1 MCNVSVVSCGYHWF
15 FISWGFT
22 TWWNKCEKIS
32 TNAHTVIMIIMFQE
46 LLAPRFWPCCQL
58 QVIFILKWI
67 MMMLTARR
75 KLSVSLWISQKCLV
89 CHYEIWTI
97 NMILTFSG
105 QGGTQVKSGV
115 QWAASWLAPFGF
127 SIVDQISEAA
137 TLDDE
142 VKSMNFSVR
151 SI

>member
-1 MCNVSVVSCGYHWF
+1 M
-15 FISWGFT
+15 
-22 TWWNKCEKIS
+22 
-32 TNAHTVIMIIMFQE
+32 
-46 LLAPRFWPCCQL
+46 
-58 QVIFILKWI
+58 
-67 MMMLTARR
+67 
-75 KLSVSLWISQKCLV
+75 
-89 CHYEIWTI
+89 